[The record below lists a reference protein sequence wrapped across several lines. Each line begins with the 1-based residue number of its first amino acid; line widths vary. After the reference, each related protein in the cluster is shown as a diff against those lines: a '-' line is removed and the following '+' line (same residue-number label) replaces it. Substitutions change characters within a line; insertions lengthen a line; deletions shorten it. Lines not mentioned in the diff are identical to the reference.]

1 MVSPGRVL
9 IIASTRSAEA
19 VQAALAVIEP
29 VPQILGAIVDRKP
42 PKGLAK
48 LASLTELDA
57 ARLRQFKGRID
68 CAIVSLP
75 LEHRQIRTQIM
86 ALLRE
91 GEIPVIEMPA
101 VEDLL
106 ASATIPEQPNT
117 PHARARQVDLASLIQ
132 REPHQIDR
140 EAVGDA
146 IRARRVIITGA
157 GGSIGSELVHAC
169 CTYEPELIV
178 LLERSENALFEIDRQ
193 VERRYPAI
201 PRRAMLHDVTDEPA
215 TRRLLREIRPHAVYH
230 AAAHKHVPLMEEHPA
245 DAVRNNV
252 FGTRSIADAS
262 LEAGVERFVLISSDK
277 AVRPSSI
284 MGATKRLAELYVQS
298 MQEQATIH
306 SRDTRFAMVRFG
318 NVLGSAGSVIPI
330 WSAQLAEG
338 GPITVT
344 DPRMTRYFMTIP
356 EAAMLV
362 LQASALA
369 CSGPAPVYVLDM
381 GEPVKILDLAKRFVE
396 AHGHEPWLAPPGST
410 AHAIMPTASSPDGSI
425 PIVFTGIRPG
435 EKLHEALAYDS
446 EHLAQTDH
454 PGINAWGGGTD
465 CPRIDADTMIA
476 DLRAACSLGDRS
488 IILSAIRRHV
498 PLATPQPALK
508 AG

>member
-1 MVSPGRVL
+1 MAMPGRVL
-9 IIASTRSAEA
+9 IIASSRSAEA
-19 VQAALAVIEP
+19 CRASLGLIEP
-29 VPQILGAIVDRKP
+29 PPAILGVIADCRP

-48 LASLTELDA
+48 LASLEELDA
-57 ARLRQFKGRID
+57 ARLRRFKGQID
-68 CAIVSLP
+68 SAVLSLP
-75 LEHRQIRTQIM
+75 ADHRQIRTQIL

-91 GEIPVIEMPA
+91 AEIPTIEMPA
-101 VEDLL
+101 IEDLL
-106 ASATIPEQPNT
+106 ASATVPEQART
-117 PHARARQVDLASLIQ
+117 ADARARSVDLASLIQ
-132 REPHQIDR
+132 RDPHEIDH
-140 EAVGDA
+140 EAVGELL
-146 IRARRVIITGA
+146 RAKRVVVTGA
-157 GGSIGSELVHAC
+157 GGSIGSELAHAC
-169 CTYEPELIV
+169 CAFEPELIV
-178 LLERSENALFEIDRQ
+178 LMERSENALFEIDRQ
-193 VERRYPAI
+193 IQRRYPAI
-201 PRRAMLHDVTDEPA
+201 ARRAVLHDVTDEPA
-215 TRRLLREIRPHAVYH
+215 TRRLLREIRPHAIYH

-298 MQEQATIH
+298 MQDQAITH
-306 SRDTRFAMVRFG
+306 ARDTRFSMVRFG

-330 WSAQLAEG
+330 WNAQLAEG

-344 DPRMTRYFMTIP
+344 DSRMTRYFMTIP

-362 LQASALA
+362 LQASALS
-369 CSGPAPVYVLDM
+369 CEGPAPVYVLDM
-381 GEPVKILDLAKRFVE
+381 GEPVRILELAKRFID
-396 AHGHEPWLAPPGST
+396 AHGFAPWISPPGST
-410 AHAIMPTASSPDGSI
+410 IQALSAEAPDGSI
-425 PIVFTGIRPG
+425 PIVTTGIRPG

-446 EHLAQTDH
+446 EHLSPTAH
-454 PGINAWGGGTD
+454 SAINAWAGE

-476 DLRAACSLGDRS
+476 DLRAASGLGNRS

-498 PLATPQPALK
+498 PLATPQPVLK